1 MLWRVVSYD
10 EKTAKP
16 LCQDKVTGGV
26 QQLPQTP
33 ESLAADRAY
42 ALFCWI
48 RLNARRLCY
57 LGRCLGDTVLPHCQ
71 VGADSSYVVYLL

>member
-33 ESLAADRAY
+33 ESLAADRS
-42 ALFCWI
+42 
-48 RLNARRLCY
+48 
-57 LGRCLGDTVLPHCQ
+57 
-71 VGADSSYVVYLL
+71 VGYGLHLL